1 MKERSSQFTQVLALL
16 CLLVFALCVLL
27 VVLSGASCYQDLVE
41 RGEVSYADRTAI
53 QYLTTR
59 VNQAQ
64 RVKIED
70 FEGMETLILEETID
84 GVSYTTRVY
93 CHDGWLRE
101 LYTVPGAKVH
111 PDAGM
116 PILEGEKLNLSKQG
130 SLLKLILDGRELLLY
145 LEVGS

>member
-41 RGEVSYADRTAI
+41 RGEVSYADRTVI

-64 RVKIED
+64 RVKIGD

-84 GVSYTTRVY
+84 GESYTTRVY

-101 LYTVPGAKVH
+101 LYTVPGAKLH
-111 PDAGM
+111 PDAGT
-116 PILEGEKLNLSKQG
+116 PILEGEKLELSKQG